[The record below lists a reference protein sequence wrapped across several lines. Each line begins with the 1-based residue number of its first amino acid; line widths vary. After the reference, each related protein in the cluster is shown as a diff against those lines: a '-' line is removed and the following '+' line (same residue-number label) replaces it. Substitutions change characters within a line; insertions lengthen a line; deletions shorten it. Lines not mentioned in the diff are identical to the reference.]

1 MKKFPA
7 LLCVVMLLLG
17 VTAQAETCF
26 SVVKSYISTYEDA
39 DGNVLGD
46 GYTTTH
52 KEKNGYMGILFDIPR
67 QAIYVSGDNNAEG
80 GESVLWVGVNA
91 VTFFELMIICC
102 SGWDT
107 LENALDSGY
116 TMYITIL
123 SSDDEEDRIVLTSSE
138 EASTFSAALKS
149 MIDE

>member
-1 MKKFPA
+1 M
-7 LLCVVMLLLG
+7 
-17 VTAQAETCF
+17 
-26 SVVKSYISTYEDA
+26 
-39 DGNVLGD
+39 
-46 GYTTTH
+46 
-52 KEKNGYMGILFDIPR
+52 
-67 QAIYVSGDNNAEG
+67 
-80 GESVLWVGVNA
+80 NA